1 MNISIFTSMTNPELR
16 MDPWKEA
23 LSCYED
29 FADEVVTVGKVGQKS
44 LHLVILVKFFKK
56 ALIIRMVIG
65 SFIWI

>member
-1 MNISIFTSMTNPELR
+1 MTNPELR

-29 FADEVVTVGKVGQKS
+29 FADEVVTVGKLCNS

-56 ALIIRMVIG
+56 ALIIRMVLG
-65 SFIWI
+65 HSYGYR